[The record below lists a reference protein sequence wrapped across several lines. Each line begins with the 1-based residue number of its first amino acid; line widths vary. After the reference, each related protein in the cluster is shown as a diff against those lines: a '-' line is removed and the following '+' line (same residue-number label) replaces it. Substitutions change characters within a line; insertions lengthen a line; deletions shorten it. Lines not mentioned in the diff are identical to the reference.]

1 MSWVAVGMGTASALM
16 GANQAKQKQ
25 KTEQASM
32 IANAEQI
39 RYSPWTGMNA
49 SIQGPSG
56 ANDPGAAALQGAVGG
71 AMMGQQF
78 KGMGAGM
85 TSTPDASSMA
95 KPAADMSSPSSM
107 GMADSMIS
115 QSSAFQPME
124 MGQGMGSGMDQ
135 MQPPGMLA
143 VNKKPGLYK

>member
-1 MSWVAVGMGTASALM
+1 MSWVAVGVAGASALM
-16 GANQAKQKQ
+16 GASQAKQKQ
-25 KTEQASM
+25 KAEQAGM

-56 ANDPGAAALQGAVGG
+56 ANDPTAAGLQGALGG

-78 KGMGAGM
+78 KKAGAE
-85 TSTPDASSMA
+85 
-95 KPAADMSSPSSM
+95 KPAAPEPEQPAADLSSPSSM
-107 GMADSMIS
+107 GMSDSMIS
-115 QSSAFQPME
+115 QSSAFQPMG
-124 MGQGMGSGMDQ
+124 MGQGMDQ

-143 VNKKPGLYK
+143 MNKKPGLYK